1 MLFYCE
7 FLNPYKKAE
16 LIDAETH
23 EQAARAI
30 KEKYPDALGVS
41 VMTEELH
48 QVEQAEEE
56 SQKNYLSGLAER
68 VYNVD
73 RYESQSADQTPE
85 TIAEEI
91 RTNPARVISYL
102 LDYIEQIQNQ

>member
-7 FLNPYKKAE
+7 FLNPYNKAE

-41 VMTEELH
+41 VMTEEMH
-48 QVEQAEEE
+48 QKEKAEEE
-56 SQKNYLSGLAER
+56 SRKNYFSELAER

-91 RTNPARVISYL
+91 KANPARVISYL
-102 LDYIEQIQNQ
+102 LDYIEQTQNQ

>member
-7 FLNPYKKAE
+7 FLNPYTKAE

-23 EQAARAI
+23 AQAARAI
-30 KEKYPDALGVS
+30 KEKYPDALCVS

-48 QVEQAEEE
+48 QEEQAEEE
-56 SQKNYLSGLAER
+56 SQKNYFSELAER

-91 RTNPARVISYL
+91 KANPARVISYL